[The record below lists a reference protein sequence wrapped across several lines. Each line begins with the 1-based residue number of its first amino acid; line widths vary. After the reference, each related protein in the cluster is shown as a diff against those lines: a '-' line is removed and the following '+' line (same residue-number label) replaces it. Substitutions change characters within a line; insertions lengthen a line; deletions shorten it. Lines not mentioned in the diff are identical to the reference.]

1 MAKTTIIGMQGWMK
15 ANDDDIFKKL
25 QLPDSVN
32 RQIVIDNILWRA
44 SEFPL
49 IWGNPYYI
57 QEFIGAWSAK
67 NLVGW
72 ERSAA
77 ALAAAYNPIHNYDR
91 TETEEYSGSGSDSA
105 TSSSSVSGNGSTTD
119 GSTSTRYVAG
129 FDQPDTLHSSEQDVM
144 SGSGTS
150 SSSSTS
156 TGNTSGTRSDSH
168 NIERHLYG
176 NIGVTTSQQMI
187 EAELALRV
195 QNITDIITDSFI
207 REFCILVY

>member
-1 MAKTTIIGMQGWMK
+1 MAKMTIIGMQGWMM
-15 ANDDDIFKKL
+15 ANDDDIFMNL
-25 QLPDSVN
+25 HLPDSVN

-44 SEFPL
+44 SEFPM
-49 IWGNPYYI
+49 IWGNPYYV
-57 QEFIGAWSAK
+57 QEFIGTWSAK
-67 NLVGW
+67 NLVSW

-91 TETEEYSGSGSDSA
+91 METEEYTGSGTDSA
-105 TSSSSVSGNGSTTD
+105 TSSSSVTGSGSTTD
-119 GSTSTRYVAG
+119 GSTSTRSVAG
-129 FDQPDTLHSSEQDVM
+129 FDQPDTLHTADQDVM

-156 TGNTSGTRSDSH
+156 SGTSSGTRSDSH
-168 NIERHLYG
+168 DIERHLYG

-187 EAELALRV
+187 EAELALRMR
-195 QNITDIITDSFI
+195 NITDIITDSFI